1 MSSPEQE
8 KKVVFKDPEAD
19 FNEPDNE
26 NVEEEIQNEMKP
38 APKLNPVMVLLKNVQ
53 ILVELS
59 ISRGSFRGEETELVG
74 KVYNEYA
81 ETLTILET
89 QSKDVNFPINM
100 LVNQKKILD
109 LVIQRG
115 KFLPRE
121 LTTVGQVYNGLVDL
135 ITKASTIYQENEKE
149 KQLSEDKETQAD
161 I

>member
-1 MSSPEQE
+1 MSSPEEE
-8 KKVVFKDPEAD
+8 KKVAFKDPEAD

-26 NVEEEIQNEMKP
+26 NVEEVQNEMKP

-81 ETLTILET
+81 ETLNVLET

-135 ITKASTIYQENEKE
+135 ITKASTIYQEKEKE

>member
-1 MSSPEQE
+1 MSSPEEE
-8 KKVVFKDPEAD
+8 KKVVFKDPEAE
-19 FNEPDNE
+19 FNEPNNE
-26 NVEEEIQNEMKP
+26 KVEEEVENEMKP

-59 ISRGSFRGEETELVG
+59 ISRGSFRGEETEIVG

-89 QSKDVNFPINM
+89 QSTDLNFPINM
-100 LVNQKKILD
+100 LINQKKILD
-109 LVIQRG
+109 IVIQRG

-135 ITKASTIYQENEKE
+135 ISKASTIYQEKEKE

>member
-1 MSSPEQE
+1 MSSPEEE
-8 KKVVFKDPEAD
+8 KKVAFKDPEAE

-26 NVEEEIQNEMKP
+26 KVEEEVQNEMKP

-81 ETLTILET
+81 ETLTVLET

-135 ITKASTIYQENEKE
+135 ITKASTIYQEKEKE

>member
-1 MSSPEQE
+1 M
-8 KKVVFKDPEAD
+8 
-19 FNEPDNE
+19 
-26 NVEEEIQNEMKP
+26 IP

-81 ETLTILET
+81 ETLTVLET

-149 KQLSEDKETQAD
+149 KQLSEDEETQAD

>member
-1 MSSPEQE
+1 MSSLEEE
-8 KKVVFKDPEAD
+8 KKVVFKDPEAE

-26 NVEEEIQNEMKP
+26 KVEEEVQNEMKP

-59 ISRGSFRGEETELVG
+59 ISRGSFRGEETEIVG

-89 QSKDVNFPINM
+89 QSTDLNFPINM
-100 LVNQKKILD
+100 LINQKKILD
-109 LVIQRG
+109 IVIQRG

-135 ITKASTIYQENEKE
+135 ISKASTIYQEKEKE

>member
-1 MSSPEQE
+1 MSFPEEE

>member
-1 MSSPEQE
+1 MSSPEEE
-8 KKVVFKDPEAD
+8 KKVVFKDPEAE
-19 FNEPDNE
+19 FNEPDHE
-26 NVEEEIQNEMKP
+26 KVEEELQNEMKP

-81 ETLTILET
+81 ETLTVLET

>member
-1 MSSPEQE
+1 MSSPEEE
-8 KKVVFKDPEAD
+8 KKVVFKDPEAES
-19 FNEPDNE
+19 NEPDHE
-26 NVEEEIQNEMKP
+26 KVEEELQNEMKP

-53 ILVELS
+53 ILIELS

-135 ITKASTIYQENEKE
+135 ITKASTIYQEKE
-149 KQLSEDKETQAD
+149 RQLSEDKETQAD
-161 I
+161 IQE